1 MLPIILLF
9 DKIIHVHGPN
19 LKPYQICHK
28 MDFILKSVQVM
39 IKTFTY

>member
-9 DKIIHVHGPN
+9 DKIIHGPN
-19 LKPYQICHK
+19 LKPFQICHK